1 MTEPPTGEIRDDGA
15 SSFARDLG
23 RRQAEAFD
31 LELRQTEARER
42 EERLTEAAWRPRP
55 SDETRHDEVDSV
67 RVVHL
72 EARISELATY
82 VRAVEDSLP
91 WRLIQNVRRLFG
103 RAW

>member
-1 MTEPPTGEIRDDGA
+1 MTEPRTGEIADDA
-15 SSFARDLG
+15 AITFARDLG

-31 LELRQTEARER
+31 LELRQAEGRER
-42 EERLTEAAWRPRP
+42 EERLTAAAWRPRP
-55 SDETRHDEVDSV
+55 EGDAPGDEVDSV

-91 WRLIQNVRRLFG
+91 WRLIQGVRRLFG